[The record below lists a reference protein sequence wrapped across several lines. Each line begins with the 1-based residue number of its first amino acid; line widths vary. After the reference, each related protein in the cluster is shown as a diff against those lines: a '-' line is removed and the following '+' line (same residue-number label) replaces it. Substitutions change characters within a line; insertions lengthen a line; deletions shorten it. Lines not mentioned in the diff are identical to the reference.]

1 MEERPRTSFELKK
14 EVKLRRS
21 SKLVAASQFK
31 RLWSQEIRVTPSGST
46 FDCSQ
51 LWDGLVIQS
60 ELSVFHWICTGK
72 GAEAESI

>member
-21 SKLVAASQFK
+21 SKPGGRAPVQKALKPQF
-31 RLWSQEIRVTPSGST
+31 LEVCMPSGST
-46 FDCSQ
+46 FDSSQ

-60 ELSVFHWICTGK
+60 EL
-72 GAEAESI
+72 